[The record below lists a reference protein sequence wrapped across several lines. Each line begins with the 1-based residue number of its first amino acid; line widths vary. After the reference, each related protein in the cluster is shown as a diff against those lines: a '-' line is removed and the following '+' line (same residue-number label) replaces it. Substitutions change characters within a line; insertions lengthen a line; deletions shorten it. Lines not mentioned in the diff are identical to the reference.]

1 MQGWENE
8 VGETEGADEGHHK
21 DFSFHSEKIEGL

>member
-1 MQGWENE
+1 M
-8 VGETEGADEGHHK
+8 GECGCIDEGAQMEGHHK